1 MEIMRQHGIAAMDEV
16 AMMKQ
21 NLVHAEAEKKKMT
34 MIMEQAEMKAVEE
47 NRIRQNM
54 IAEAEDVFRNQEQ
67 GMQRERE
74 QSKSDQRNSMERI
87 A

>member
-1 MEIMRQHGIAAMDEV
+1 
-16 AMMKQ
+16 
-21 NLVHAEAEKKKMT
+21 MT

-67 GMQRERE
+67 SMQRERE
-74 QSKSDQRNSMERI
+74 PSKSDQRNSMERI
-87 A
+87 ARLEHEQALLSAAATSVPVDREKNRQEEKE